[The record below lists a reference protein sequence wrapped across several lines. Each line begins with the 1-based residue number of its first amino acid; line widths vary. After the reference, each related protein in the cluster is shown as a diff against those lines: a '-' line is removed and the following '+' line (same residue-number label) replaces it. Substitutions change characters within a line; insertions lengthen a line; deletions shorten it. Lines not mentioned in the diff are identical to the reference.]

1 MNLQSKIVMPYQYR
15 WTVTLNIYNF
25 TDTVDNVTVSK
36 IIDVN
41 PFIFRLC
48 DFNGTLGYWKGDF
61 YIERYLIMYTIIC
74 YVLT

>member
-48 DFNGTLGYWKGDF
+48 DFNGTLGY
-61 YIERYLIMYTIIC
+61 
-74 YVLT
+74 